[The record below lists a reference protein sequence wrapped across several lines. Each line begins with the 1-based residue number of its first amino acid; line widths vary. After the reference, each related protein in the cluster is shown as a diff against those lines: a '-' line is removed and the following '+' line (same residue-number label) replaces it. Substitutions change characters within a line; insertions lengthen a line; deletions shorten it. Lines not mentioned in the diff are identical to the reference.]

1 MKITIDNKEIGY
13 FIIDENG
20 RVLETGE
27 EEGLDTFGSTMIDL
41 KSIKKGSYLKLCF
54 NKDAKGTY
62 IELNGLNNPLKKVR
76 AIWVELNYKTLCIE

>member
-27 EEGLDTFGSTMIDL
+27 EEGLDTFGSTIVDI
-41 KSIKKGSYLKLCF
+41 KSVRKGGYLKLCF

-62 IELNGLNNPLKKVR
+62 MNLNNSVKKQVR
-76 AIWVELNYKTLCIE
+76 AIWVELNYKTLCID